1 MDRWRG
7 VHQVLLT
14 RGDCL
19 RKELSS
25 EKCRRDAPSP
35 NRFLEE
41 RGRIKNQTLNL
52 CHSVRAGR
60 MDSGCFVAAEGT
72 IETAQVEDRLD
83 EDRRFP

>member
-1 MDRWRG
+1 MDRWG
-7 VHQVLLT
+7 GIHQALPA
-14 RGDCL
+14 RGDCPC
-19 RKELSS
+19 KKLSS
-25 EKCRRDAPSP
+25 GNCRRHAPSP